1 MRGTGYCLF
10 AGHRYTEGCRRSL
23 VFALAARVFLFL
35 LRFEA
40 MEPSYLAIALLVL
53 GLTLIIC
60 EVFIPS
66 AGLIAGFATLCF
78 AGSVVAA
85 YMAWWYDKPTYFA
98 IYLLALVVLIPS
110 AVSGAL
116 YVLPQTEFGKQVL
129 LEAPDLEEVTPYQEE
144 QRQLQRLV
152 GHVGKTLTLLNPGGL
167 VLVDGTRQHCESE
180 GNLLEAGVPVEVIA
194 VKGNRVVV
202 RPAERHANG
211 SDTPPERR
219 RPDDNPLDFDL
230 RQS

>member
-1 MRGTGYCLF
+1 M
-10 AGHRYTEGCRRSL
+10 ANS
-23 VFALAARVFLFL
+23 VFDSR
-35 LRFEA
+35 LRLEA
-40 MEPSYLAIALLVL
+40 MEPSYLAVALLVL
-53 GLTLIIC
+53 GLTLIVC

-66 AGLIAGFATLCF
+66 AGLIAGFATLCI

-85 YMAWWYDKPTYFA
+85 YLAWWYDKPTYFA
-98 IYLLALVVLIPS
+98 IYIIALLVLIPS
-110 AVSGAL
+110 ALSGAL

-129 LEAPDLEEVTPYQEE
+129 LEAPDLDEVTPYQEE

-152 GHVGKTLTLLNPGGL
+152 GQVGKTLTLLNPGGL

-180 GNLLEAGVPVEVIA
+180 GILLEAGLPVEVIA

-202 RPAERHANG
+202 RPVERHANDSG
-211 SDTPPERR
+211 TPAEHR